1 MYSERICGALLAG
14 VLVMA
19 GCDSAPGTEDVFQQP
34 PVVSSLVVSP
44 DVVAA
49 TPGVESQVEVQ
60 VTFVATDANNDLEQ
74 VFVTVQ
80 ASESGGA
87 PLGQEILP
95 ASSGQQQATVTVTLP
110 AGTAGSFPVV
120 VTASDTRG
128 AIGNKLV
135 GRLDVTGSN
144 APPQIDAI
152 DMPEAVQR
160 PAPGQPPISIP
171 LVAVVSDPDGLAN
184 VARVEVIVNGGVTL
198 LLCDDGD
205 RGTCNAG
212 FGSSGDDTAGDGRF
226 TLTIALAAENAA
238 GPNSFEFKAVDR
250 TGLESASVMRILEV
264 Q

>member
-1 MYSERICGALLAG
+1 
-14 VLVMA
+14 MA

-34 PVVSSLVVSP
+34 PVVSNLVVTP

-49 TPGVESQVEVQ
+49 TPGVESQVEVL
-60 VTFVATDANNDLEQ
+60 VSFSATDANDDLEQ

-80 ASESGGA
+80 ASASGGA

-95 ASSGQQQATVTVTLP
+95 ATSGQQQATVLVTLP

-120 VTASDTRG
+120 VTASDARG

-144 APPQIDAI
+144 APPEIVAI
-152 DMPEAVQR
+152 DMPDAVQR
-160 PAPGQPPISIP
+160 PAAGQPPVSIP
-171 LVAVVSDPDGLAN
+171 IVATVSDPDGLAN
-184 VARVEVIVNGGVTL
+184 IARVEVIVNGGVTL

-212 FGSSGDDTAGDGRF
+212 FGSSGDETRGDGRF

-250 TGLESASVMRILEV
+250 TGLESVSITRILEV